1 MEYKILII
9 KNRYTKKL
17 NFKTGLDWF
26 EKHTPIKM
34 VVDEINTDD
43 EIGFITVG
51 NGTYGGV
58 VPNHLPFKKY
68 VPEGKY
74 NTVVLVYGNDAP
86 GVRVSICYNEP
97 FYPDTDVISLAKVT
111 DGGKTLNHELF
122 HAFFKK
128 LSRKGITNVSDPMDT
143 YLRDNVLELDNGT
156 TNRTMAMELLKPYWK
171 KICEPVGIIDKIK
184 TVVTPAP
191 KADVPNETK
200 PIWKYFKPTE
210 KTGSF
215 GTIADLKFDLVT
227 MLDQARDIAGVPFKI
242 TSGYRSPEH
251 NKKVGGVDDSA
262 HLTREAVDIACTSNA
277 NRHKIINALIKVGF
291 NRIGI
296 AGTFIHCDISKDKP
310 QNTIWLY

>member
-9 KNRYTKKL
+9 KNRYKKKL

-34 VVDEINTDD
+34 VVEEINTDD

-74 NTVVLVYGNDAP
+74 NAVVLVYGNEAP
-86 GVRVSICYNEP
+86 SVRVSICYNAP
-97 FYPDTDVISLAKVT
+97 FYSGTDAISLAKVN
-111 DGGKTLNHELF
+111 DSGKTLNHELF
-122 HAFFKK
+122 HALFKN
-128 LSRKGITNVSDPMDT
+128 LSRKGIYLKDPMDT
-143 YLRDNVLELDNGT
+143 YLRDSVLELDNGI

-171 KICEPVGIIDKIK
+171 KICEPVSILDKIK

-251 NKKVGGVDDSA
+251 NKKVGGVKDSA
-262 HLTREAVDIACTSNA
+262 HLTREAVDIACTSDA
-277 NRHKIINALIKVGF
+277 NRWIIINSLISVGF
-291 NRIGI
+291 NRIGV
-296 AGTFIHCDISKDKP
+296 AKTFIHADIAKDKT
-310 QNTIWLY
+310 QKVIWLY